1 MLCHK
6 VSCTAVGKHLT
17 DQAQGSNL
25 LHTKV
30 GDDVSDRYTV
40 NKLNVYV
47 LFAKHLS
54 CVSIFLSF
62 VYLCVTAEYFPEKG
76 LTLYLSLR
84 LKPRRPSCV

>member
-54 CVSIFLSF
+54 
-62 VYLCVTAEYFPEKG
+62 
-76 LTLYLSLR
+76 
-84 LKPRRPSCV
+84 